1 MKVFFIGIFNN
12 QEPNHMMRQA
22 IKEIATGGYQELSH
36 TDFRDKIVLNRQV
49 QSTARKF
56 LPNLVFMQLQA
67 PNILSEDTI
76 NLLKRTGA
84 TVVQWTG
91 DARQPTPS
99 HYFEVGK
106 KIDLSFFGNTED
118 VDALQK
124 QGIKADYLN
133 ISVDHTIYNPQNK
146 SPKVVFMGNNYNGL
160 FPLSEFR
167 LAMCRFLKKE
177 YGSDFQVYGSGYPA
191 DLRAVDLMYKHEKEA
206 DAYRNCKIAINCSHF
221 DLGKYT
227 SDRLFRILFSGAFC
241 LTKEFPQMETYLTE
255 GKIFDS
261 FTNLSELKEKIDY
274 YLQNDSERNTI
285 AQNGYNYAIKHEK
298 WSDRMQ
304 EMLKLIE
311 KWKNTGQTN

>member
-1 MKVFFIGIFNN
+1 MKVFFIGIYNN
-12 QEPNHMMRQA
+12 SEPNTMMRAA
-22 IKEIATGGYQELSH
+22 IREIATGGYEEISH
-36 TDFRDKIVLNRQV
+36 TDYRDKIVLNRQV
-49 QSTARKF
+49 QSIARKQ

-91 DARQPTPS
+91 DARQPTPN

-118 VDALQK
+118 VEAMQK
-124 QGIKADYLN
+124 AGVKADFLN
-133 ISVDHTIYNPQNK
+133 ISVDHTIYQPKNK
-146 SPKVVFMGNNYNGL
+146 SPKVVFMGNNYNGM

-177 YGSDFQVYGSGYPA
+177 YGNDFQVYGSGYPN
-191 DLRAVDLMYKHEKEA
+191 DLKAIDLMYKQEKEA
-206 DAYRNCKIAINCSHF
+206 EAYRNCKIAINCSHF

-241 LTKEFPQMETYLTE
+241 LTKEFPQMDEYLKE

-261 FTNLSELKEKIDY
+261 FTNFTELKEKIDY
-274 YLQNDSERNTI
+274 YLANEEERAEI
-285 AQNGYNYAIKHEK
+285 AQKGHNYAIEHEK
-298 WSDRMQ
+298 WSDRMK
-304 EMLKLIE
+304 EMLKLID
-311 KWKNTGQTN
+311 KWKNIGQTN